1 VTHII
6 DSSEVSPLFQLTM
19 DASGGVRQA
28 TMARCGNSEM
38 GEETVEQSR
47 LVDP

>member
-6 DSSEVSPLFQLTM
+6 DSSEVSLSFQLTM
-19 DASGGVRQA
+19 DALGGVRQA
-28 TMARCGNSEM
+28 AAARCGNGEI